1 MIQMKVME
9 LVVLRVI
16 LHELRVPKGRA
27 KIEQAARNHILCHP
41 PIQQSEF
48 PPVLTT
54 TGQMTPIV
62 QVKNAMIDVF
72 SAMLQEDASVWT
84 ASILDLA
91 DVNRVSRAARRVR
104 TGLR

>member
-1 MIQMKVME
+1 MPLLQFLVTVNAMVGIMIQMKVME

-27 KIEQAARNHILCHP
+27 KIEQAAPNHILCHP
-41 PIQQSEF
+41 PMKLSEF

-62 QVKNAMIDVF
+62 HVKNAMIDVF
-72 SAMLQEDASVWT
+72 SVMLQEDANV
-84 ASILDLA
+84 
-91 DVNRVSRAARRVR
+91 
-104 TGLR
+104 